1 MSLFLCSLLG
11 RRANQRPITSIMT
24 RYTPTSGSGLQ
35 DE

>member
-1 MSLFLCSLLG
+1 MYLFLCSLL
-11 RRANQRPITSIMT
+11 RRRDLQRPITSIMT